1 MSLVRPRELQLPP
14 QGARILQRLVALD
27 VVAAD
32 RGQFDA
38 RADRF
43 EQRRFARTVL
53 AYEESH
59 RRMELEMIEFFDQRQ
74 IERKARS
81 LLRRGFQADRLKMD
95 HNSQCSARARFMRW
109 SLSPRQV
116 TASEAEPVL
125 AGDFRFT
132 VSAILSSDSD
142 HGLQI
147 R

>member
-27 VVAAD
+27 VIAAD

-59 RRMELEMIEFFDQRQ
+59 RRTELELIEFFDQRQ

-95 HNSQCSARARFMRW
+95 HNSQCSVRAPFMRW
-109 SLSPRQV
+109 SLWSQPFCHQIAIMV
-116 TASEAEPVL
+116 FKSEL
-125 AGDFRFT
+125 AVNG
-132 VSAILSSDSD
+132 
-142 HGLQI
+142 
-147 R
+147 